1 MRNDGSLGD
10 LAPGDAAVIERVG
23 CARAT
28 AVRLME
34 MGLCRGTR
42 VEVRRMAPLGDPM
55 EVVVSG
61 YSLSIRRNEA
71 LGISV
76 RSIVRG
82 AEARAHAEDVAG
94 ATAARA
100 R

>member
-1 MRNDGSLGD
+1 
-10 LAPGDAAVIERVG
+10 
-23 CARAT
+23 
-28 AVRLME
+28 
-34 MGLCRGTR
+34 
-42 VEVRRMAPLGDPM
+42 
-55 EVVVSG
+55 VSG

-76 RSIVRG
+76 RSIVRS
-82 AEARAHAEDVAG
+82 AEARTNAEDVAG